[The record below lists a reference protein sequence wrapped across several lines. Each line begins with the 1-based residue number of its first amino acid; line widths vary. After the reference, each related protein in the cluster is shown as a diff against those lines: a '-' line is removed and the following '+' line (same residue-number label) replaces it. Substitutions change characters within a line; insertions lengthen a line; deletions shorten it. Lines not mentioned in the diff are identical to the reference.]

1 MRKNGIIFVLAVAA
15 VLAATSAFA
24 ADDLAAKLQAVLAGG
39 ADARFWQVSADDVQE
54 MIAGKKTDFVVVD
67 VRPSPEDYKEGH
79 VPGSIFIAPQ
89 DMFKPESLAKLPK
102 NKKIIL
108 VCGTGQVQNIPLLG
122 LRALGYDARTM
133 RFGYTAWIKDYRGGA
148 GMQDT
153 IQNASNKN
161 YPLEK

>member
-1 MRKNGIIFVLAVAA
+1 MKKNWLMIILVLAA
-15 VLAATSAFA
+15 VLAAPAVFA
-24 ADDLAAKLQAVLAGG
+24 ADDLAAKLQAALTGG

-54 MIAGKKTDFVVVD
+54 MIVAKKTDFLVVD
-67 VRPSPEDYKEGH
+67 VRPSAADFKDGH
-79 VPGSIFIAPQ
+79 IPGSIFIAPQ

-102 NKKIIL
+102 SKTIIL

-153 IQNASNKN
+153 IQNASAKN